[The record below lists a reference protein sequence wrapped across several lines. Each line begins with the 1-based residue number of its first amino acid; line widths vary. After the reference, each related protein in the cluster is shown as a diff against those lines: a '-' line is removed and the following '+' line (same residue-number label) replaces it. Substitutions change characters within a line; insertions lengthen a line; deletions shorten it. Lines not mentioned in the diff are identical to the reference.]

1 MVMVVMT
8 IMMVMVIV
16 RLRVSGSREEG
27 DDSK

>member
-1 MVMVVMT
+1 MVMVVMA
-8 IMMVMVIV
+8 IVMVMMIV